1 MERVFTKKAP
11 TPAGH
16 YSQAI
21 IHNDLIFISGQLPI
35 HPETGEKKTGTI
47 EEQTQQALENIS
59 AILTASGSSLD
70 KVLKVTVYIAD
81 IALWD
86 RVNRVYA
93 DFFKEHKPARAVV
106 PTRQLHFGF
115 QIEIEAIAVVG

>member
-1 MERVFTKKAP
+1 MEIVFTKKAP
-11 TPAGH
+11 APAGH

-59 AILTASGSSLD
+59 AILTAGGSSLD

>member
-59 AILTASGSSLD
+59 AILTAGGSSLD

>member
-1 MERVFTKKAP
+1 M
-11 TPAGH
+11 
-16 YSQAI
+16 
-21 IHNDLIFISGQLPI
+21 PI

-81 IALWD
+81 IALWE